1 MTHAARGTIMG
12 LLLAVLAALPGAGWA
27 GERIVVDVAGVSCPF
42 CAFGLEKK
50 LQALP
55 GVEKVSIKV
64 NEGTAE
70 IEVAEGHQVTKEQIQ
85 QAVKDAGFTPG
96 EIRIEAVKGPKK
108 MEGAP

>member
-1 MTHAARGTIMG
+1 MTHAARGTIVG
-12 LLLAVLAALPGAGWA
+12 ALLAVLAAVPGAGWA
-27 GERIVVDVAGVSCPF
+27 QERIVVDVAGVSCPF

-55 GVEKVSIKV
+55 GVEKVTIKV
-64 NEGTAE
+64 NEGVVE

-96 EIRIEAVKGPKK
+96 EVRIEAG
-108 MEGAP
+108 EGSKEREGTP